1 MSKEIVS
8 AMFEVI
14 EWKHEELA
22 FITCPG
28 KAMHTGK
35 NAKKDCRVSLNGAPT
50 LFCLHS
56 SCFAIVEEA
65 NLKMRRACRNKTP
78 LIMRVQTE
86 GEKLKIKQAV
96 EQKKK
101 EEELKE
107 WARKNKSEILKKYQW
122 NMTNAFHE
130 SPRMG
135 GDLATEAAYFI
146 SQLYSPED
154 IIWNGDVRDSGNSL
168 LHRSNFKPMRE
179 WIESGTLKGNFT
191 CPSTFKSGTYSRSNE
206 QVLHRPYIVIESD
219 KLTQDETCSL
229 YRWMQKFMTLKAIV
243 HSGGKSAHGWFD
255 FPEEKIFNKLKI
267 ILPELGCDPAL
278 FKASQPVRMPGI
290 MRGEQM
296 QCLYWFNP

>member
-86 GEKLKIKQAV
+86 EEKLRIKQAA

-107 WARKNKSEILKKYQW
+107 WARKNKNAILKKYEW
-122 NMTNAFHE
+122 NMTDAFHE
-130 SPRMG
+130 SPFM
-135 GDLATEAAYFI
+135 TENPLHDPKVFLSLMYE
-146 SQLYSPED
+146 QND
-154 IIWNGDVRDSGNSL
+154 IIWNGDVKDSGNKL
-168 LHRSNFKPMRE
+168 LHRNNFKTVKQWMLGD
-179 WIESGTLKGNFT
+179 IQGNFT
-191 CPSTFKSGTYSRSNE
+191 CPSIFKPDSFSRSNE
-206 QVLHRPYIVIESD
+206 NVLHRPYIVIESD

-229 YRWMQKFMTLKAIV
+229 YRWMQKFMTLRAIV

>member
-1 MSKEIVS
+1 MSREIVS
-8 AMFEVI
+8 AMFDVI

-22 FITCPG
+22 FISCPG
-28 KAMHTGK
+28 KSLHTGK

-56 SCFAIVEEA
+56 SCAAIVEEA
-65 NLKMRRACRNKTP
+65 NLKMRRACRNKSP
-78 LIMRVQTE
+78 LMVRVQTE
-86 GEKLKIKQAV
+86 EEKLRIKQAA

-101 EEELKE
+101 EEQLKE
-107 WARKNKSEILKKYQW
+107 WARKNKSVILKKCEW
-122 NMTNAFHE
+122 NMTDAFHE

-135 GDLATEAAYFI
+135 DDIATEAAYFI
-146 SQLYSPED
+146 SQLYNPED
-154 IIWNGDVRDSGNSL
+154 ILWNGDVKDSGNKL
-168 LHRSNFKPMRE
+168 LHRNNFKTVSQWLE
-179 WIESGTLKGNFT
+179 GKICGNFT
-191 CPSTFKSGTYSRSNE
+191 CPSVFKPDSFSRSNE
-206 QVLHRPYIVIESD
+206 NVLHRPYIVIESD

-255 FPEEKIFNKLKI
+255 FPDEKTFNKLKI
-267 ILPELGCDPAL
+267 VLPELGCDPAL

-290 MRGEQM
+290 MRGEQL